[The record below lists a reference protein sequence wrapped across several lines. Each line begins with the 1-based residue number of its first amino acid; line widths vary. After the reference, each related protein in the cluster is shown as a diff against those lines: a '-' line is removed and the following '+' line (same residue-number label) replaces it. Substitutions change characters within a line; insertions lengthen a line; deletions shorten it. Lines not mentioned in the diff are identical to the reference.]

1 MKKRS
6 ILTENDL
13 RVARARH
20 AVTTEIRVA
29 SGTFVTPLAKEYMR
43 DHGIRLIEE
52 TYQPMPCGQKADR
65 SFTDWVTGAPM
76 EQKGEYMTHL
86 HGSALVLKNHPRIM
100 FRGAIDHLQAEILL
114 LQTDMRPERL
124 RAELDGIL
132 ETLRHIL
139 SAEVRDAPLEE
150 TQILGMD
157 EHTLHEM
164 SHHVRE
170 HFGFDHP
177 TPSADMDRL
186 ALRLNLLRTQ
196 VREAERLAVDA
207 FPPDNGQARVD
218 IVRTLNRL
226 SSAVY
231 VLFCR
236 VLAGYYKENRHGS

>member
-1 MKKRS
+1 
-6 ILTENDL
+6 
-13 RVARARH
+13 
-20 AVTTEIRVA
+20 
-29 SGTFVTPLAKEYMR
+29 
-43 DHGIRLIEE
+43 
-52 TYQPMPCGQKADR
+52 
-65 SFTDWVTGAPM
+65 
-76 EQKGEYMTHL
+76 
-86 HGSALVLKNHPRIM
+86 
-100 FRGAIDHLQAEILL
+100 
-114 LQTDMRPERL
+114 
-124 RAELDGIL
+124 
-132 ETLRHIL
+132 
-139 SAEVRDAPLEE
+139 
-150 TQILGMD
+150 MD